1 MNRLKLR
8 KPPFTFDAEST
19 PWLWQP
25 RHPDFSELC
34 NAISFAAPAFE
45 RYIVKVVQQAAPRLA
60 GTPVQQE
67 ADDFLRQEAQHARMH
82 RRHIAALVK
91 QYPALA
97 QTQHTIEQAYT
108 DLLESEPLEFHL
120 AYVTDVEATFTP
132 LFGMMLNNEAALFRG
147 GSDNVA
153 SLFLWHFMEEIEHRS
168 SAFSIYETAVGPSWH
183 RVPMMAKVWRHITK
197 LMKDIIADFDVH
209 VPAID
214 RGGVT
219 GSQMG
224 LSSQAFRGIPRRQII
239 SMLYRLALSQAP
251 FHSPDRQPIPKFATE
266 WYGAEAAGK
275 DITRWY
281 AQTPTPGVWTP
292 TT

>member
-8 KPPFTFDAEST
+8 KPPFTFDAECT

-25 RHPDFSELC
+25 RNPDFSELC

-45 RYIVKVVQQAAPRLA
+45 RYIVKVVQLAAPRLA

-82 RRHIAALVK
+82 RRHVAALVA

-97 QTQHTIEQAYT
+97 QTQDEIDWAYS
-108 DLLESEPLEFHL
+108 DLLERESLEFHL

-132 LFGMMLNNEAALFRG
+132 FFGMMLNNENVLFRG
-147 GSDNVA
+147 GRDSVA

-168 SAFSIYETAVGPSWH
+168 SAFSIFEAAVGRPWR
-183 RVPMMAKVWRHITK
+183 RVPMMAKVWRHITA

-209 VPAID
+209 VPATD
-214 RGGVT
+214 RGAVT

-224 LSSQAFRGIPRRQII
+224 FGSQAFRDIPRRQII
-239 SMLYRLALSQAP
+239 PMVYRLALSQAP
-251 FHSPDRQPIPKFATE
+251 FHSPDRQPIPKFTTE

-275 DITRWY
+275 DITHWY
-281 AQTPTPGVWTP
+281 AQTN
-292 TT
+292 